1 LEAERQEKE
10 AEEAG
15 EPEADLME
23 DRRGELSREHSR
35 EQSEGGEKRI
45 MKDRTLKERL
55 GDMVPPAA
63 GETCAAVA
71 TDDHRLSFL
80 GGYTRGQ

>member
-23 DRRGELSREHSR
+23 DGRGELSREHSR
-35 EQSEGGEKRI
+35 EQSEGGE
-45 MKDRTLKERL
+45 KDRTLKERL

-63 GETCAAVA
+63 GETCAAVV